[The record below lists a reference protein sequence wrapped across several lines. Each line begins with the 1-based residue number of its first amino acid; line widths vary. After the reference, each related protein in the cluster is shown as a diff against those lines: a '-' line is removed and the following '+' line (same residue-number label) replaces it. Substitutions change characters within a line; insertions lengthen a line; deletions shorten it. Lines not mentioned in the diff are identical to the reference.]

1 MFATLEATSQLNWE
15 AKDPVVGSP
24 TPSEE
29 DRGNSVGERGG
40 SSSTGRDSVSRCHS
54 GEVIGSF
61 AETGKGGLGNK
72 RAEANRSEW
81 MLGTGH
87 AAQHL

>member
-29 DRGNSVGERGG
+29 DRGNSVGERGAAPLL
-40 SSSTGRDSVSRCHS
+40 V
-54 GEVIGSF
+54 
-61 AETGKGGLGNK
+61 ETLFQDVTVVK
-72 RAEANRSEW
+72 
-81 MLGTGH
+81 
-87 AAQHL
+87 